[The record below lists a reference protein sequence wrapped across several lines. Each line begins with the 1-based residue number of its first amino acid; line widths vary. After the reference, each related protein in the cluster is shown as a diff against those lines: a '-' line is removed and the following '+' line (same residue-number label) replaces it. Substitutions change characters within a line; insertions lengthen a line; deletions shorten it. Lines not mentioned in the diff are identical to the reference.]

1 MKITI
6 VSPAYPYRGGIANFT
21 SMLYRE
27 LKKEHD
33 VNVINFSR
41 QYPSLIFP
49 GKTQIEDGDTTNEIA
64 TRRIIDTINPLTWF
78 KAGDIIKREKPDW
91 VIFAYWL
98 PFFAPVFGKI
108 ASKLKENGTTK
119 TLALCHNI
127 LPHEKRMFD
136 VSLTKYF
143 FKKMDSYILLSNAVK
158 EDLLSINKNARYKTL
173 FHPLYSN
180 FGEPVSKTEA
190 REKLK
195 LDKKN
200 ILLFFGFIREYKGV
214 DVLLEAMTILKRDL
228 DCKLLVVGEFY
239 SDENKLRQLVKSFG
253 IEENVLFVS
262 EFVPS
267 EDVKYYFSASDVVVL
282 PYRSAT
288 QSGVTLVAKN
298 FNKPVIATNVGGL
311 SEIVEE
317 GKNGYLVEPEN
328 PELLAETILKYFKL
342 NKEEEFTQAIM
353 EETEKYSWKRFSE
366 ELIKFINND

>member
-21 SMLYRE
+21 SLLYRE
-27 LKKEHD
+27 LEKEHD
-33 VNVINFSR
+33 VSVINFSR

-49 GKTQIEDGDTTNEIA
+49 GKTQVEDGDTSNEIP
-64 TRRIIDTINPLTWF
+64 TRRIIDTLNPVTWF
-78 KAGDIIKREKPDW
+78 KVGDILKKEKPDW

-108 ASKLKENGTTK
+108 AAKIKENRTTK

-143 FKKMDSYILLSNAVK
+143 FKKIDSFVLLSNAVK
-158 EDLLSINKNARYKTL
+158 EDLFLIDKNASYKTL

-180 FGEPVSKTEA
+180 FGEAVDKTEA

-195 LDKKN
+195 LDEKN
-200 ILLFFGFIREYKGV
+200 IILFFGFIREYKGV
-214 DVLLEAMTILKRDL
+214 DILLEALSILKKEI

-239 SDENKLRQLVKSFG
+239 SDENKYRELVKTLDV
-253 IEENVLFVS
+253 EKKVLFVS

-267 EDVKYYFSASDVVVL
+267 ENVKYYFSASDVVVL

-288 QSGVTLVAKN
+288 QSGVTLVARN
-298 FNKPVIATNVGGL
+298 FNKPVIATKVGGL
-311 SEIVEE
+311 SEIVNE
-317 GKNGYLVEPEN
+317 GENGYLVEPEN
-328 PELLAETILKYFKL
+328 PKMLADAILKYYKQ
-342 NKEEEFTQAIM
+342 NKEEEFSKKIK
-353 EETEKYSWKRFSE
+353 EEVDKYSWKRFTE
-366 ELIKFINND
+366 ELIKFINNS